1 MGFFA
6 KLFACIE
13 KRLKATRS
21 GSAGEDEAND
31 GSDAHGGLFFEL
43 RALQIATNYFSEL
56 NRLGHGGFG
65 PVYKVLNFASID
77 QV

>member
-1 MGFFA
+1 MGFFS

-13 KRLKATRS
+13 KRLKAARS
-21 GSAGEDEAND
+21 GSAGEDEADD
-31 GSDAHGGLFFEL
+31 GSDTHGLLFDL

-65 PVYKVLNFASID
+65 PVYKVRFY
-77 QV
+77 